1 MGKEH
6 PEIEKGG
13 KTKDP
18 IQGQEIHKSPILIQ
32 ISCEQRKENQKEKV
46 VFFSPILRIPPLSDI
61 NSISFKKAK
70 GKAGKLPEEKPQKIP
85 RGRGFMEIIREASL
99 TPVAKYIKGIEQG
112 F

>member
-6 PEIEKGG
+6 PEIEKGS

-46 VFFSPILRIPPLSDI
+46 VFFCPVLRIYSLPDMDLVSLE
-61 NSISFKKAK
+61 KAK

>member
-6 PEIEKGG
+6 PEIEKGS

-32 ISCEQRKENQKEKV
+32 ISCEQRKENQKEKI
-46 VFFSPILRIPPLSDI
+46 VFFFPILRIPPPSDI
-61 NSISFKKAK
+61 DLVSLKKAK
-70 GKAGKLPEEKPQKIP
+70 GKTGELPKEKSQKVP
-85 RGRGFMEIIREASL
+85 RARGFMEIIREAPL
-99 TPVAKYIKGIEQG
+99 PPVAKYIKGIEQG